1 VLAVLVGVE
10 SHVGLAPVRRVRNN
24 PVMQS
29 TLASDLTVL
38 ERIARGDSTA
48 VDACI
53 KTYGGLVWSI
63 ARRYFK
69 RQADAE
75 DAVQEVFL
83 DLWKS
88 AARFDRNQRSE
99 TVFVAMIAKRRVI
112 DRFRAETRHPAAEEL
127 PPTGIENPHADA
139 NPEICTEAGQIRA
152 RLGDLRAEERDTL
165 DLGVVYGYSHA
176 EIAKKLDMPLG
187 TVKSHMRRG
196 LMRLKG
202 WLDDEPEIK

>member
-1 VLAVLVGVE
+1 MEAILVGMDFHE
-10 SHVGLAPVRRVRNN
+10 RLAPVRRVRNN

-29 TLASDLTVL
+29 TPAAELTVL

-53 KTYGGLVWSI
+53 KTYGGLIWSI

-88 AARFDRNQRSE
+88 AARYDRNKRSE
-99 TVFVAMIAKRRVI
+99 PVFVAMIAKRRII
-112 DRFRAETRHPAAEEL
+112 DRFRSETRHPLAEEL
-127 PPTGIENPHADA
+127 PATGVENTHADA
-139 NPEICTEAGQIRA
+139 DPELCTEAGQIRD
-152 RLGDLRAEERDTL
+152 RLGDLRKEEREAL

-176 EIAKKLDMPLG
+176 EIAEKLDMPLG

-202 WLDDEPEIK
+202 WLDDGPGTQ

>member
-1 VLAVLVGVE
+1 MLAVLVGVE

-29 TLASDLTVL
+29 TLAADLTVL

-83 DLWKS
+83 DQWTAS
-88 AARFDRNQRSE
+88 VS
-99 TVFVAMIAKRRVI
+99 
-112 DRFRAETRHPAAEEL
+112 P
-127 PPTGIENPHADA
+127 ADA
-139 NPEICTEAGQIRA
+139 ESAFGDRVRRDDREAPC
-152 RLGDLRAEERDTL
+152 
-165 DLGVVYGYSHA
+165 H
-176 EIAKKLDMPLG
+176 
-187 TVKSHMRRG
+187 
-196 LMRLKG
+196 
-202 WLDDEPEIK
+202 